1 MVKIAPSVLSADFSN
16 LTEQVGLAEKGGADY
31 IHLDIMDGHF
41 VPNITFGPIV
51 VKSIRKITDLTLDVH
66 LMIEN
71 ADHYL
76 KAFREAG
83 ADILTVHYEAC
94 THLWRTIDT
103 IHELGAKAGVTLN
116 PATAINLL
124 DPVLEKIEMV
134 LVMTVEPGFGGQK
147 FTPEMIEKVTYL
159 SHVKNEKGLDFDI
172 EVDGGIDVETAPQV
186 VQAGA
191 NVLVAGSSIFGKKDI
206 GSAIK
211 DLRKAADSVL
221 NPQIMV

>member
-1 MVKIAPSVLSADFSN
+1 
-16 LTEQVGLAEKGGADY
+16 
-31 IHLDIMDGHF
+31 
-41 VPNITFGPIV
+41 
-51 VKSIRKITDLTLDVH
+51 SIRKITDLTLDVH

-159 SHVKNEKGLDFDI
+159 SHVKKEKGLDFDI

-211 DLRKAADSVL
+211 ALRKAADSVL